1 MVVCKGWFVGA
12 NDIGQ
17 VKRPPRLIRDDH
29 RSRTETST
37 RDGVFAGGRDRP
49 IEATTDGRATF

>member
-1 MVVCKGWFVGA
+1 M
-12 NDIGQ
+12 
-17 VKRPPRLIRDDH
+17 KRPPRLIRDDH